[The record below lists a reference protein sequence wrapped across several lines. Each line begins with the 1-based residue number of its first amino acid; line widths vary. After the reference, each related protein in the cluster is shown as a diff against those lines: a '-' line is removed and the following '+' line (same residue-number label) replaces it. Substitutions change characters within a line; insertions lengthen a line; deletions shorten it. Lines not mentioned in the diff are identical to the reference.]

1 VLFICV
7 IYHLFICVVNCK
19 VLSIVDGNSQTKA
32 DLVWE
37 SEPKY
42 NGKTSVH
49 CFCASV
55 CVCAVLVKFPVEF
68 KLTGLSVKYFLT

>member
-1 VLFICV
+1 MFVVLFWLMRCVVYLCYHICLFV
-7 IYHLFICVVNCK
+7 LSYLFICVVNCK
-19 VLSIVDGNSQTKA
+19 VLSIVDGNPQTKA

-49 CFCASV
+49 CFCMSV
-55 CVCAVLVKFPVEF
+55 CVSVLF
-68 KLTGLSVKYFLT
+68 